1 MGIRVFAFPE
11 IWVTG
16 QTLEEEEKKKEKKT
30 RAHTHTHTHTY
41 STTAPEQVSSIFVGQ
56 MEQGSSPSFC

>member
-16 QTLEEEEKKKEKKT
+16 QTAEKKEEKKEEKQ
-30 RAHTHTHTHTY
+30 AHTHARTHARTHKMY
-41 STTAPEQVSSIFVGQ
+41 MALV
-56 MEQGSSPSFC
+56 